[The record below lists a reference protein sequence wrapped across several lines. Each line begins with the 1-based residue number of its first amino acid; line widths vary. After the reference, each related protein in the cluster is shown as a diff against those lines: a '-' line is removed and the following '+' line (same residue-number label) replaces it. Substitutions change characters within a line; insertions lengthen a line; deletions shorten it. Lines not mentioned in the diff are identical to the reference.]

1 MTPWYSRGTCFV
13 SASRVS
19 YMWLSASKTSKSS
32 VRDGTAHER
41 TGFLTLASIYGGA
54 GGHLVEQLPGA
65 VGQGRPVEGGPALG
79 QRRPGA
85 GERVV
90 VEGVER
96 GGEVGGRVSVG
107 DAGAAERLVQVGPR
121 GDEGGD
127 AGADGVGH
135 LPRGEVG
142 APVQRQGQDVDGGQA
157 AVVDGPRHLLV
168 GQGGDAG
175 VIGQALAG
183 VAQHEELQLIA
194 PAGGEPVDEQLRVL
208 AGAGRPHET
217 DAQVAGCQA
226 ELGLGGLAG
235 TGALGADGVTG
246 AGRRRHQRAP
256 VAVGDHAV
264 QGVVPEGVAGGHGV
278 AARLAVVDHAG
289 GDLGPGPVE
298 LGVVGGGVRGQ
309 VVLRP
314 DDGHAGLGHGGGR
327 PGVSSTWWTA
337 RSSPFTLRHSASPS
351 TSTVVTRRTGSPAAV
366 TRSGWAAVSG
376 TRTASAPGG
385 RSKVRSSSTPSVR
398 PSTR

>member
-65 VGQGRPVEGGPALG
+65 VGQGRPVEGGPALR

-85 GERVV
+85 AEGVV

-96 GGEVGGRVSVG
+96 GGEVGGRAPIG
-107 DAGAAERLVQVGPR
+107 DAGGAERLVQVGPR
-121 GDEGGD
+121 GNE
-127 AGADGVGH
+127 
-135 LPRGEVG
+135 
-142 APVQRQGQDVDGGQA
+142 
-157 AVVDGPRHLLV
+157 
-168 GQGGDAG
+168 GGDAG

-235 TGALGADGVTG
+235 T
-246 AGRRRHQRAP
+246 
-256 VAVGDHAV
+256 
-264 QGVVPEGVAGGHGV
+264 
-278 AARLAVVDHAG
+278 
-289 GDLGPGPVE
+289 
-298 LGVVGGGVRGQ
+298 
-309 VVLRP
+309 
-314 DDGHAGLGHGGGR
+314 
-327 PGVSSTWWTA
+327 
-337 RSSPFTLRHSASPS
+337 
-351 TSTVVTRRTGSPAAV
+351 
-366 TRSGWAAVSG
+366 
-376 TRTASAPGG
+376 
-385 RSKVRSSSTPSVR
+385 
-398 PSTR
+398 